1 MNEKTWVA
9 NLRMKNE
16 GTCKTRGIGLHMQKC
31 SRNAQYK
38 CEKLLLKNFN
48 IHDLNVDD
56 S

>member
-16 GTCKTRGIGLHMQKC
+16 GTCKREALVYMYTQH
-31 SRNAQYK
+31 SRNAQSK
-38 CEKLLLKNFN
+38 CKKFFKKLN
-48 IHDLNVDD
+48 IHNLNVDV